1 MGKEIF
7 QRAEALLGTEA
18 MERISEQRVIIF
30 GTGGVGSWCAE
41 ALVRTGVRLLTIVD
55 FDCVDVTNINRQLMA
70 TTQTVGQPK
79 VEALRKRLLE
89 INPDAEITALQK
101 TFSEETADEFD
112 LDKYDYIIDAI
123 DSLKDKALLILK
135 ACETEARLFSSMGA
149 ALKLDS
155 TKIQVAEFWKV
166 KGDPLA
172 RALRNCFKKEKTFPR
187 HKFQCVYSDE
197 AGQKPTANSQQLAKG
212 SLVHITATFGM
223 TLAGLI
229 IQDIRRL
236 VLLLVLMMTLGIHAQ
251 NTDQKRQDIDLD
263 SPTFVP
269 TVKVGKVLENG
280 DSIQYM
286 EMNNVYVYP
295 PITFSSKKQQQAYNR
310 LVKNVKIV
318 LPIAKEA
325 RAIMM
330 ETAEFLETLPD
341 KKARDAHM
349 KLVEKSIMK
358 EYKPRMKKLTYSQ
371 GKLLI
376 KLIYRESNSSGYEL
390 IQAFLGP
397 VRAGFYQAF
406 AWAFGASLKKKY
418 DPEGVDRLTERVV
431 LMVEAGQ
438 I

>member
-1 MGKEIF
+1 
-7 QRAEALLGTEA
+7 
-18 MERISEQRVIIF
+18 
-30 GTGGVGSWCAE
+30 
-41 ALVRTGVRLLTIVD
+41 
-55 FDCVDVTNINRQLMA
+55 
-70 TTQTVGQPK
+70 
-79 VEALRKRLLE
+79 
-89 INPDAEITALQK
+89 
-101 TFSEETADEFD
+101 
-112 LDKYDYIIDAI
+112 
-123 DSLKDKALLILK
+123 
-135 ACETEARLFSSMGA
+135 MGA
-149 ALKLDS
+149 ALKLNP
-155 TKIQVAEFWKV
+155 TKIQVSEFWKV

-172 RALRNCFKKEKTFPR
+172 RALRNRFRKAKQKPQR
-187 HKFQCVYSDE
+187 KFQCVYSE
-197 AGQKPTANSQQLAKG
+197 ESPLIVEGQESVVKG

-223 TLAGLI
+223 TLAGLVV
-229 IQDIRRL
+229 QDIKRL
-236 VLLLVLMMTLGIHAQ
+236 VLLLLVMVTMGVYAQ
-251 NTDQKRQDIDLD
+251 NNNQKRQDIDLD

-330 ETAEFLETLPD
+330 ETAEYLETLPD
-341 KKARDAHM
+341 KKTKEAHM
-349 KLVEKSIMK
+349 KRVEKSIMK
-358 EYKPRMKKLTYSQ
+358 EYKPRMKKLTFSQ

-418 DPEGVDRLTERVV
+418 DPEGIDRLTERVV